1 MSRPWER
8 SVARADRCKKRFLK
22 QSEGRGEGKM
32 SRKQARYRMGPRDS
46 SREQVK
52 RGIKLAWSSSPGPPQ
67 GVQSRWHVYHA
78 RSRVSCHALH
88 VLGVALESA
97 SFVRFHVTG
106 DTMPRYVPLCFLIS
120 ISSSRP
126 SSRGLVPS
134 TNAAF
139 PRSVRISSAIVKP
152 GDVRPVSSIGDLLNP
167 PIKIVLGR
175 GDRSFVIIATNKS
188 RQLRNLGLERGPGFL

>member
-1 MSRPWER
+1 MVLLTGPSTGGPVTLTCLSRSFP
-8 SVARADRCKKRFLK
+8 SLVPCVT
-22 QSEGRGEGKM
+22 
-32 SRKQARYRMGPRDS
+32 RKP
-46 SREQVK
+46 
-52 RGIKLAWSSSPGPPQ
+52 L
-67 GVQSRWHVYHA
+67 
-78 RSRVSCHALH
+78 
-88 VLGVALESA
+88 LGVALESA

-167 PIKIVLGR
+167 AIKIVLGR

-188 RQLRNLGLERGPGFL
+188 RQLRNLGLERGPGFLWGLFVREALVSVKKVFLPWDRRLFRD

>member
-88 VLGVALESA
+88 ANRFSVLRSRARASYGFTLLATQCRATCLYVFSFPSRVPGQVLADSCLPRMLRFLEA
-97 SFVRFHVTG
+97 CG
-106 DTMPRYVPLCFLIS
+106 
-120 ISSSRP
+120 SR
-126 SSRGLVPS
+126 
-134 TNAAF
+134 A
-139 PRSVRISSAIVKP
+139 RS
-152 GDVRPVSSIGDLLNP
+152 
-167 PIKIVLGR
+167 
-175 GDRSFVIIATNKS
+175 
-188 RQLRNLGLERGPGFL
+188 